1 MVNIADL
8 RLDKTEAPHATA
20 ARPGRPARFVPAAI
34 VLIILAVPAA
44 YLLWPHRSS
53 PASVRVQTQQ
63 VTPRTHP
70 EPVAEPGA
78 DITLPPLDATDPL
91 VRQLVSALSS
101 HPTVTAWLTT
111 DHLIQNF
118 TLVTLTIAEGRSP
131 AKQLTVIKPV
141 GAFRAGVDGTT
152 EYIDPAS
159 YQRYDRYADA
169 IASVDARGAARLYA
183 TLKPRITE
191 AYRQLGDPDGEFDPT
206 LRRAIVELLRTPTVD
221 GRVVLARKSVNYTF
235 ADPALE
241 SLSGAQRQFL
251 RMGPR
256 NVRLIQQKLREI
268 APYLG
273 IDLARSGT

>member
-8 RLDKTEAPHATA
+8 RLDKTEASEATA
-20 ARPGRPARFVPAAI
+20 ARSGRPTRLVPLAI
-34 VLIILAVPAA
+34 IAIILAVPAA

-53 PASVRVQTQQ
+53 PPSVHVQTQQ
-63 VTPRTHP
+63 VSPQTHAG
-70 EPVAEPGA
+70 PVAEPGA
-78 DITLPPLDATDPL
+78 DIVVPPLDETDAL
-91 VRQLVSALSS
+91 VRQLLSALSS
-101 HPTVTAWLTT
+101 HPTVTAWLAT

-118 TLVTLTIAEGRSP
+118 ALVTQNIAEGRSP
-131 AKQLTVIKPV
+131 SKQLRAIKPT
-141 GAFRAGVDGTT
+141 GAFRAATDGTT

-206 LRRAIVELLRTPTVD
+206 LTRAIVELLQTPVID
-221 GRVVLARKSVNYTF
+221 GRIALNHKSVNYTF
-235 ADPALE
+235 ADPSLE

-256 NVRLIQQKLREI
+256 NIRLIQQKLREI

-273 IDLARSGT
+273 IDLTPTGT